1 MRILYAI
8 HDFLPRHAAGSQ
20 VYAFDLARAVAR
32 QGHEVR
38 FFTSE
43 SREGPEV
50 IERST
55 GGIAVTEVPQRRRVG
70 RLSDSFS
77 HAPAEEAFSAELAH
91 FRPDVV
97 HYHHLLHLSLSLP
110 ERVGRGT
117 PQVMTLHDYFLSCPR
132 GGQRLDWQ
140 GEICEQVDL
149 EKCSKCM
156 ARFWSEVSLPG
167 RVAERIEAA
176 IAGAPLLGKSRATL
190 SPAPGPLAW
199 AAWKALGLAPSA
211 LGLPAKYDAAENRVD
226 LELRGKMIRSVLDR
240 MDRFIAPSAFLARKM
255 REWGLS
261 QEKLL
266 VSDYGFG
273 EMRPSGG
280 RRPGSSDSLR
290 VGYVGTL
297 VPHKGVHHLVEAFR
311 LGRQGRTSLHI
322 YGDPVAFPS
331 YSRRLRA
338 RARGLPV
345 VFEGGFAPEDRSAVY
360 SGVDLLVLPSI
371 WWENSPLTIH
381 EAHLSGV
388 PVLVPR
394 HGAFVD
400 LVRDGVDGLFY
411 EPGNPADLARQIGR
425 FCADDGLRAN
435 LRPDPRRV
443 KSIQEDAAWTI
454 ALYQELG
461 RAKA

>member
-20 VYAFDLARAVAR
+20 VYAFDLARAIAR
-32 QGHEVR
+32 RGHEVR

-43 SREGPEV
+43 SRESPEV
-50 IERST
+50 IERAV
-55 GGIAVTEVPQRRRVG
+55 GGIAVTEVAQRRRVA

-77 HAPAEEAFSAELAH
+77 HPQAEEAFSGELAR

-110 ERVGRGT
+110 ERVGART

-132 GGQRLDWQ
+132 GGQRLDWR
-140 GEICEQVDL
+140 GGICEQVDL

-167 RVAERIEAA
+167 RAAERIEAA
-176 IAGAPLLGKSRATL
+176 VASAPLLGKSRATL

-199 AAWKALGLAPSA
+199 AAWKTLALSPAA
-211 LGLPAKYDAAENRVD
+211 LGLPAKYDAAENRAD
-226 LELRGKMIRSVLDR
+226 LDLRERLARSLLAR

-255 REWGLS
+255 GEWGIPK
-261 QEKLL
+261 EKLV
-266 VSDYGFG
+266 VSDYGFEALAPAG
-273 EMRPSGG
+273 PPRP
-280 RRPGSSDSLR
+280 PPAAPFR

-311 LGRQGRTSLHI
+311 LGSPVPAALHL
-322 YGDPVAFPS
+322 YGDPAAFPS

-338 RARGLPV
+338 RSRGLPV
-345 VFEGGFAPEDRSAVY
+345 IFEGGFDPQERSRVY
-360 SGVDLLVLPSI
+360 AAIDLLVLPSL

-400 LVRDGVDGLFY
+400 LVRDGADGFFY
-411 EPGNPADLARQIGR
+411 EPGDPADLARRIGR
-425 FCADDGLRAN
+425 FCADAEFRAS

-443 KSIQEDAAWTI
+443 KSIQDDAAWTI
-454 ALYQELG
+454 ALYEELG